1 MATPMTSPRPWPR
14 GRTRFVPRIPTPW
27 LLALAGVLVFS
38 PAQTAPAP
46 GAAQGTPPGFRVE
59 PDTLRADETGVW
71 QASMRIE
78 NKGAYGIYADSL
90 AMEWRSDDVESG
102 DAPRS
107 GLTPLMGIVQVIA
120 PAGAGE
126 STGMEW
132 TAPAEFER
140 GTLVFH
146 LVTHDFQKHVFHST
160 ARVVVAGSLFY
171 DLYPRELLK
180 QGNETV
186 EVVVMPADTVARP
199 APGLVYVPAAGVSA
213 RAAMRAAFP
222 LRGRGMT
229 VALVSLPGTG
239 RSSGRP
245 DRAGPASVAAVE
257 AAIGRLAREPSVDA
271 KRLAV
276 WGMNEGATSA
286 LLAAVKHPELQAV
299 VAQDAAYDP
308 WVAYRA
314 LAPAAREKY
323 VREAGSDSAGWRA
336 RSPLAAAA
344 GIPAPVLVLQTNEPG
359 APDSTSAQAFAHV
372 RSDQQLFI
380 EARIGA
386 QGGKPFLRRDALR
399 VAQDFLNRRLKHP

>member
-1 MATPMTSPRPWPR
+1 MATPMTHPRSS
-14 GRTRFVPRIPTPW
+14 W
-27 LLALAGVLVFS
+27 LRALAGVLLVS
-38 PAQTAPAP
+38 HAHAAPAP
-46 GAAQGTPPGFRVE
+46 GGAQGTPPGFRIE

-71 QASMRIE
+71 HANLVIE
-78 NKGAYGIYADSL
+78 NKGAFGIYADSL

-120 PAGAGE
+120 PASAGE
-126 STGMEW
+126 KTGMQW
-132 TAPAEFER
+132 TAPADFER

-146 LVTHDFQKHVFHST
+146 LVTHDFQKNVFRST
-160 ARVVVAGSLFY
+160 ARVVVAGSQLY

-186 EVVVMPADTVARP
+186 EVVVMPADTLARP
-199 APGLVYVPAAGVSA
+199 APGLVYVPPAGASA
-213 RAAMRAAFP
+213 RATLRAAIP

-229 VALVSLPGTG
+229 IALVSLPGAG

-257 AAIGRLAREPSVDA
+257 AAIARLARDPSVDP

-276 WGMNEGATSA
+276 WGINEGATTA
-286 LLAAVKHPELQAV
+286 LLAAAKHPELQAV
-299 VAQDAAYDP
+299 IAQDAAYDP
-308 WVAYRA
+308 WAAYRA
-314 LAPAAREKY
+314 LPADAREKY

-344 GIPAPVLVLQTNEPG
+344 RIPAPVLVLQTNEPG

-386 QGGKPFLRRDALR
+386 QGGKAFMRRDALR
-399 VAQDFLNRRLKHP
+399 VAMDFLNRRLKHP